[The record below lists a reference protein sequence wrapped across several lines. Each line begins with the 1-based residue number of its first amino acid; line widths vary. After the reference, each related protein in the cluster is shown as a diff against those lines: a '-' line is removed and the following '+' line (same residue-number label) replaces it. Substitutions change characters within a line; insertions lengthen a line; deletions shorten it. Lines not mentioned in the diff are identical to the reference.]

1 MSPAK
6 KWFAFMTV
14 FAFASVI
21 CFFNIN
27 SYFADTHKINWLFI
41 LLGIVFALVAIYGL
55 KKVNDIAGTKG
66 SDRGV

>member
-21 CFFNIN
+21 CFFNVN
-27 SYFADTHKINWLFI
+27 SYFADKHRINALFI
-41 LLGIVFALVAIYGL
+41 VFGILFAILAVYGL
-55 KKVNDIAGTKG
+55 KKVNDVAGTKG
-66 SDRGV
+66 SDRGI